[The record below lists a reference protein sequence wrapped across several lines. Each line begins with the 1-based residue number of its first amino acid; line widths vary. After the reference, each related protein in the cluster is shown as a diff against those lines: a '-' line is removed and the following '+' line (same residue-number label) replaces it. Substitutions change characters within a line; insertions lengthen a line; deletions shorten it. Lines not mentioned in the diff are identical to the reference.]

1 MNGDNVTYFH
11 KFGVEHIPKEIK
23 KFLGNKNNAVN
34 IYVIQVDDSIICQYF
49 CIRFINFVLKEKGL
63 LDYTNIFSPEE
74 YEKNDKLILTF
85 FNNLKLNFLYV

>member
-11 KFGVEHIPKEIK
+11 KFGVERIPKEIK

-49 CIRFINFVLKEKGL
+49 CIRFINFVLKEKGF

-74 YEKNDKLILTF
+74 YEENDNLILTF
-85 FNNLKLNFLYV
+85 FQ